1 MKQLLLLVLLSCTFT
16 VGTLSAQACCK
27 GKKACSK
34 STASSSTEVDQAYVM
49 AASDAAAKD
58 ASIEKRVCE
67 HSGKVSF
74 FKNSKDA
81 NGATASTEVTFDQ
94 ATATFVNMAP
104 SNENA
109 KSCSSGKK
117 ACCKSAKSCSKD
129 KEVKSENKI
138 MN

>member
-1 MKQLLLLVLLSCTFT
+1 MKQLLLLVLLSCTFSM
-16 VGTLSAQACCK
+16 GTLSAQACCK

-34 STASSSTEVDQAYVM
+34 STASATTEVDQAYVM
-49 AASDAAAKD
+49 AASEAASKD

-67 HSGKVSF
+67 HSGKVCF

-94 ATATFVNMAP
+94 ATSTFVNMAP
-104 SNENA
+104 SSANS
-109 KSCSSGKK
+109 KSCCSAKK
-117 ACCKSAKSCSKD
+117 SCCKSAKSCSKD